1 MRACPPTTV
10 PDLTPHG
17 DPRCPVCGRGTP
29 ERTAGCFPVCFC
41 CGTVA
46 AQLRLPLVPL
56 VALSEYRVGDR
67 VHRRLRGYKDGAV
80 AEARDRSQGEL
91 VAELARAV
99 AHPAEGPTAHM
110 ERWAVV
116 TTVPS
121 TVRPGGAPAERLVDS
136 VPRLAER
143 HLRLLVRG
151 RGSGGHLR
159 AGRDVFDLAPGVDRA
174 GLAELPVLVFDDTTT
189 TGASAQSAAAT
200 LRLAGARVVGI
211 LAMGRALAP
220 PAAAVLAVPAGTEAS
235 GGEVRGS

>member
-1 MRACPPTTV
+1 MRTCPPT
-10 PDLTPHG
+10 PSHREQDPG
-17 DPRCPVCGRGTP
+17 ADPRCPVCGRGT
-29 ERTAGCFPVCFC
+29 RTPVDGRGPVCFC
-41 CGTVA
+41 CRTVA

-67 VHRRLRGYKDGAV
+67 SHRRLRAYKDGPV
-80 AEARDRSQGEL
+80 AEARDRSRNDL

-99 AHPAEGPTAHM
+99 AHPTGSTARLG
-110 ERWAVV
+110 RWAVV

-121 TVRPGGAPAERLVDS
+121 TARPGGAPAERLVDR
-136 VPRLAER
+136 VPGLAEC

-159 AGRDVFDLAPGVDRA
+159 AGRDVFALAPGVDRA
-174 GLAELPVLVFDDTTT
+174 GLTGLPVLVFDDTTT

-200 LRLAGARVVGI
+200 LRLGGARVVGI

-220 PAAAVLAVPAGTEAS
+220 VDGSGASADVGAA
-235 GGEVRGS
+235 